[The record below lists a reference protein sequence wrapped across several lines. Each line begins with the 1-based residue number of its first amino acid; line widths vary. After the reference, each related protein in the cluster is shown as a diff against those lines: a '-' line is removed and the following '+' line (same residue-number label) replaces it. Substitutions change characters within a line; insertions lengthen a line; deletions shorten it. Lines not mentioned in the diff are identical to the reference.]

1 MTVNNKSSAPV
12 CVITGPTNGIGR
24 ETAKVLSVQGFKL
37 ILLCRDAVKGKALAA
52 ELESDNCILVVCDL
66 SSLKSVRDA
75 VAVINNAVDHIDVLI
90 NNAGIVASSRELN
103 ADGFE
108 LMFATNHL
116 GPFLLTNL
124 LLPKIIAAPHG
135 RIVNV
140 ASAAHGFVKKIQ
152 FDDLNYAKG
161 FTTFGTYGHSKLCNM
176 LMTLTLCEKLTDT
189 NVVCNSLHPGAVSTN
204 LGTQNGMFAKVIFN
218 LVRPFFRSVAK
229 GAQSSVWLASNDDA
243 ALLNDLYFYDCK
255 PIKPKPWAR
264 DKATADKLW
273 LISEQLTGLAEHSE
287 SRERL

>member
-1 MTVNNKSSAPV
+1 MTVNKNSSAPV
-12 CVITGPTNGIGR
+12 CVISGPTNGIGR
-24 ETAKVLSVQGFKL
+24 ETAKVLSTQGFKL
-37 ILLCRDAVKGKALAA
+37 LLLCRDAVKGNALIA
-52 ELESDNCILVVCDL
+52 ELDSANCILIICDL
-66 SSLKSVRDA
+66 SSLDSVREA
-75 VAVINNAVDHIDVLI
+75 AAVIINTVDRVDVLI

-124 LLPKIIAAPHG
+124 LLPKIIAAPQG

-161 FTTFGTYGHSKLCNM
+161 FNTFGTYGHSKLCNM
-176 LMTLTLCEKLTDT
+176 LMTLTLCEKLIDT

-204 LGTQNGMFAKVIFN
+204 LGTQNGLFAKAVFN

-229 GAQSSVWLASNDDA
+229 GAQSSVWLASSDDA
-243 ALLNDLYFYDCK
+243 ARLNDLYFYDCK

-273 LISEQLTGLAEHSE
+273 LISEQLTGLIEHSE
-287 SRERL
+287 SRVKL